1 MRHMTTLFAAVLSAV
16 LLTGCLSP
24 DGDSIGKQKAN
35 VAKMSVAGL
44 DMIYERNPGLKRE
57 LTRAAGYGVYKNLGI
72 HWFVPSTES
81 GWGVIHNNLT
91 GKDTYMKSLGIGLG
105 FGLGFRDFRSILV
118 FETQESIKEFIH
130 SGWSAHG
137 QLNAAAKFGSA
148 GGSAAAAAEVMS
160 GVKLYKVTVNGL
172 VLQATFQGTKTYK
185 NDYLNEEKK

>member
-81 GWGVIHNNLT
+81 GWGFIHNNLT
-91 GKDTYMKSLGIGLG
+91 GKDTYMKLFSIGLG
-105 FGLGFRDFRSILV
+105 LGLGFRDFRSILV
-118 FETQESIKEFIH
+118 FKTQESIKEFVN
-130 SGWSAHG
+130 SGWSGHG
-137 QLNAAAKFGSA
+137 QVNAAAKFGSA
-148 GGSAAAAAEVMS
+148 GGSAAAAAEVMT

-172 VLQATFQGTKTYK
+172 VLQATFQGSKTWK
-185 NDYLNEEKK
+185 NNYLNEEKK